1 MLLLTVISNTGA
13 ESCLLR
19 GVALVKTSGVDLQ
32 HIGRSECQ
40 AEASEAG
47 DTGGMIHEED
57 IVTNPGVAISPDRD
71 AVILDGDGGVGDR
84 AGSGH

>member
-1 MLLLTVISNTGA
+1 MWLH
-13 ESCLLR
+13 
-19 GVALVKTSGVDLQ
+19 

-40 AEASEAG
+40 LEASEAG
-47 DTGGMIHEED
+47 DAGVMIQEED